1 MSRRSQRRAR
11 GRSQAVPRPQMDR
24 ATADSFQNMQAR
36 LGVGAGNMSDANAY
50 VLSNLLTRQPRTL
63 EAMYRGSWV
72 VGAVVDAVAEDMTRE
87 GVDFGSSVPP
97 DQIER
102 LRAAEDDLQ
111 IWQSLQEVIQWSR
124 LYGGAIGV
132 IDIDGQDVSTELNV
146 NTIGRGQFRGI
157 VPMNRWELLPITS
170 DSMPLNG
177 TVVGRPEI
185 YKVGPQASAYQLED
199 IHHSRVIRMEGLK
212 LPYFQRIA
220 EAGWGM
226 SVVERMYDRLVAYD
240 SASQGSAQLIYK
252 AYLRTLKIKGLRSI
266 LAAGGAAE
274 TAVEKHVEAI
284 RRFQSSEGLTLL
296 DAEDDFET
304 HTYSF
309 SGLNDLLLGFGQQLS
324 GATQIPLVRL
334 FGQSPAGLN
343 STGESDLRNYYDAIR
358 AKQQKDLREPVN
370 KVMSILF
377 RSVIGDAPPQGFRS
391 TFNPLWQMSDTE
403 KGQLA
408 KTVVDAVGTAS
419 ELGLISAPAA
429 MRELKQSADQTGV
442 FSNITDE
449 DIKEAELAPP
459 RPTELDPGA
468 DAPAGDGPGP
478 GIVAPGPDSEGGE
491 AIRQPAA

>member
-1 MSRRSQRRAR
+1 
-11 GRSQAVPRPQMDR
+11 MDR

-36 LGVGAGNMSDANAY
+36 LGVGAGNMSDANTY

-87 GVDFGSSVPP
+87 GVDFGSTMAPSA
-97 DQIER
+97 IER
-102 LRAAEDDLQ
+102 IHAAEDDLQ

-146 NTIGRGQFRGI
+146 DTIGQGQFLGI
-157 VPMNRWELLPITS
+157 TPLGRWELLPVTS

-177 TVVGRPEI
+177 TVVGRPEF
-185 YKVGPQASAYQLED
+185 YKVGPQASAFQLQD
-199 IHHSRVIRMEGLK
+199 IHHSRVIRMEGVK

-266 LAAGGAAE
+266 LAAGGKAE

-284 RRFQSSEGLTLL
+284 RKFQSSEGLTML
-296 DAEDDFET
+296 DSEDDFET

-370 KVMSILF
+370 KVMSILY
-377 RSVIGDAPPQGFRS
+377 RSVIGSPPPQGFRA

-408 KTVVDAVGTAS
+408 KTIVDAVGTAS
-419 ELGLISAPAA
+419 ELGLISAPSA

-442 FSNITDE
+442 FSNITDDE
-449 DIKEAELAPP
+449 IKEAELAPP
-459 RPTELDPGA
+459 RPTELDPDA
-468 DAPAGDGPGP
+468 VAPAGDGPGQVIP
-478 GIVAPGPDSEGGE
+478 APGADGEGGE
-491 AIRQPAA
+491 AVRQPTA